1 MLSSRILPIMRKE
14 FIQIRR
20 DPRTLAIMLMV
31 PALQMFLLGYAVTTN
46 VDHIA
51 TVVYD
56 QAMDSQSRGFI
67 RSFTNTEY
75 FTVVG
80 QVSSLRE
87 ARQAIDSGTARVA
100 FVIPPD
106 FSRNLDAGR
115 PAQVQMMV
123 DGSDP
128 NTASTALFTATAIAQ
143 ARAADRLQGLMSRLG
158 LSRSA
163 DIPIEIRPDI
173 LYNPSM
179 QSVNFMIP
187 ALVGLIIQIQA
198 VILTAFAIVRE
209 REKGT
214 LEQLIV
220 TPIKPWELMA
230 GKILPYVL
238 ISFGQVSAALLV
250 GTLWFRV
257 PIAGSLPL
265 LLALSVV
272 FLVGSLGIGLF
283 VSTVSRTQSQALQM
297 SVLIVVPSFVL
308 SGFVFPREAM
318 PPILYYLGYLMP
330 LTYFLRILRG
340 IFLKGIGLEYLWF
353 EALLLTVF
361 GLVVFA
367 MSARRFQKKL
377 E

>member
-1 MLSSRILPIMRKE
+1 MRKE

-31 PALQMFLLGYAVTTN
+31 PALQMILLGYAVTTN

-56 QAMDSQSRGFI
+56 QAMDSQSRDFV
-67 RSFTNTEY
+67 RAFTNTEY
-75 FTVVG
+75 FTLVG
-80 QVSSLRE
+80 QVSSLQE
-87 ARQAIDSGTARVA
+87 ARESIDSGEAKVA
-100 FVIPPD
+100 FIIPPD

-115 PAQVQMMV
+115 PARVQLMV

-128 NTASTALFTATAIAQ
+128 NTASTALFTATAISQ
-143 ARAADRLQGLMSRLG
+143 ARAADQLQGVMSRLG
-158 LSRSA
+158 LSRGVQM
-163 DIPIEIRPDI
+163 PIEIRPDV

-187 ALVGLIIQIQA
+187 ALIGLIIQVQA

-220 TPIKPWELMA
+220 TPIKPWELMV

-238 ISFGQVSAALLV
+238 ISFAQVSVALLV
-250 GTLWFRV
+250 GTLWFQV
-257 PIAGSLPL
+257 PIAGSLL
-265 LLALSVV
+265 LLLVLSVV

-283 VSTVSRTQSQALQM
+283 VSTISKTQSQALQM
-297 SVLIVVPSFVL
+297 SMLIVVPSFVL

-318 PPILYYLGYLMP
+318 PPALYYLGYLVP
-330 LTYFLRILRG
+330 LTYFLKILRG

-353 EALLLTVF
+353 EVLLLAIF
-361 GLVVFA
+361 GLVVFG
-367 MSARRFQKKL
+367 MSAKRFQKKL

>member
-1 MLSSRILPIMRKE
+1 MNGRILSIMRKE

-20 DPRTLAIMLMV
+20 DPRTLAIMLLV
-31 PALQMFLLGYAVTTN
+31 PAMQMFLLGYAVTTN
-46 VDHIA
+46 VDHIP
-51 TVVYD
+51 TVVFD
-56 QAMDSQSRGFI
+56 QAMDGRSRDFM
-67 RSFTNTEY
+67 RAFTNTEY

-80 QVSSLRE
+80 QVSSHRE
-87 ARQAIDSGTARVA
+87 AREAIDRGDARVA
-100 FVIPPD
+100 FIVPPD
-106 FSRNLDAGR
+106 FSRDLDAGR
-115 PAQVQMMV
+115 LAQVQLMV

-128 NTASTALFTATAIAQ
+128 NTASTALFTATSIAQ
-143 ARAADRLQGLMSRLG
+143 ARSANLVQGAMARIG
-158 LSRSA
+158 VARTVEM
-163 DIPIEIRPDI
+163 PIEIRPNI

-187 ALVGLIIQIQA
+187 ALVWLIIQIQA

-220 TPIKPWELMA
+220 TPIKSWELMV

-238 ISFGQVSAALLV
+238 ISFAQVTLALLV
-250 GTLWFRV
+250 GTLWFQV
-257 PIAGSLPL
+257 EIAGSLL
-265 LLALSVV
+265 LLMALSVV

-283 VSTVSRTQSQALQM
+283 VSTVSKTQSQALQM
-297 SVLIVVPSFVL
+297 AMVMIVPSFVL

-318 PPILYYLGYLMP
+318 PAILYYLSYLIP
-330 LTYFLRILRG
+330 LTYFLKILRG

-353 EALLLTVF
+353 EVLLLAIF
-361 GLVVFA
+361 GLVVFG
-367 MSARRFQKKL
+367 MSAKRFQKKV

>member
-1 MLSSRILPIMRKE
+1 MNSRILPIMRKE

-56 QAMDSQSRGFI
+56 QAMDAQSRGFI
-67 RSFTNTEY
+67 RAFTNTEY
-75 FTVVG
+75 FTLVG
-80 QVSSLRE
+80 HVSSLRE
-87 ARQAIDSGTARVA
+87 ARDAIDGGVAKVA

-128 NTASTALFTATAIAQ
+128 NTASTALFTATAIGQ
-143 ARAADRLQGLMSRLG
+143 AKAAERLQGLMSRLG
-158 LSRSA
+158 LSRGVE
-163 DIPIEIRPDI
+163 IPIEIRPDI

-238 ISFGQVSAALLV
+238 ISFGQVSVALLV

-257 PIAGSLPL
+257 AIAGSLLL

-283 VSTVSRTQSQALQM
+283 VSTVSKTQSQALQM
-297 SVLIVVPSFVL
+297 SMLIVVPSFVL

-318 PPILYYLGYLMP
+318 PPALYYLGYLMP
-330 LTYFLRILRG
+330 LTYFLKILRG

-353 EALLLTVF
+353 EVLLLAVF
-361 GLVVFA
+361 GLAVFA